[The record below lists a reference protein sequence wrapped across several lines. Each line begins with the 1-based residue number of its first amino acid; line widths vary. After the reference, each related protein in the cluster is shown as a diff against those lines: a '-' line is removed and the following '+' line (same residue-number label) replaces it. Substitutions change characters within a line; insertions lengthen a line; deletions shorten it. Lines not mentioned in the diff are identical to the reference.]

1 MNESDL
7 RHLSEPAL
15 PEGLAAGI
23 NARIARIARIDEQ
36 RTAGTS
42 EPPRDRLAWAVALL
56 GVTLGLCAQAY
67 RLVVGDATLDHLTSL
82 RIGGGMDGVIEML
95 PASPAV
101 AVLAAG
107 SMLYMA
113 GLYALLRGTGHGR

>member
-23 NARIARIARIDEQ
+23 NARIARIDEQ

-42 EPPRDRLAWAVALL
+42 EPPRDRLAWAAALL
-56 GVTLGLCAQAY
+56 GVTLGLGAQAY

-113 GLYALLRGTGHGR
+113 GLHALLRGTGHGR